1 MGGQTWSAG
10 GLLRAHGGRG
20 FPRARERTPQH
31 HPRCFNPPLR
41 GWVILNA
48 GLRHFSQFQA
58 GGKNDPRPQSPGHTT
73 TAFLQPLR
81 PELEHMAR
89 KAGRAAGS
97 LAGPFLVQ
105 TWAEHGAKSAGGGS
119 LPGPWAPLSGGRASR
134 AEGTLQT
141 CSLEGREL
149 CFPGSALPPPE
160 RPGAWMLRGPGDR
173 AVQRHL
179 QGRVEAESG
188 TESDP

>member
-31 HPRCFNPPLR
+31 HPRCFNPPPR
-41 GWVILNA
+41 GWVTLSA

-119 LPGPWAPLSGGRASR
+119 LPDPGRRCPGAGPQGPRGHCKRAHWKAGSSVSPAQRCPL
-134 AEGTLQT
+134 
-141 CSLEGREL
+141 
-149 CFPGSALPPPE
+149 PSALA
-160 RPGAWMLRGPGDR
+160 PGC
-173 AVQRHL
+173 
-179 QGRVEAESG
+179 
-188 TESDP
+188 